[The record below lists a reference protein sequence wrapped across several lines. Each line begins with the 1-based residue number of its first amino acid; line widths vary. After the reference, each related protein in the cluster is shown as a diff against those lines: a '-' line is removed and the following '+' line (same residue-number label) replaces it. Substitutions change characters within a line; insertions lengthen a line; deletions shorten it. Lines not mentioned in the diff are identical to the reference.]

1 MTPIPD
7 TADSALR
14 LAIPKG
20 RMHEGV
26 VALLADAGVRITA
39 SARGYR
45 PRVSLPDTETKVLK
59 PQNIVEM
66 LDAGSR
72 DAGFAGADWVEELNA
87 DVVEILDT
95 GLDAVRIVAAAPPAV
110 LDDGAPPARPLVVA
124 SEFERIAR
132 RWIDRR
138 NRDDRFLRSYGATE
152 VFPPED
158 ADCVIDV
165 AASGATLEANNLVVF
180 ETLMHSS
187 TRLYASRRAM
197 ETPEKRRAI
206 EDLALVLRSVLEA
219 RKRVMLEVNV
229 APDRLE
235 AVVAALPCMREPTV
249 ALLHAGAGYA
259 VKAAV
264 PRDALPTLIPAIK
277 AQGGADIVISP
288 LSQVTP

>member
-1 MTPIPD
+1 MPPPLDISPD
-7 TADSALR
+7 TLR
-14 LAIPKG
+14 LAVPKG

-26 VALLADAGVRITA
+26 VALLADAGVRMSA

-45 PRVSLPDTETKVLK
+45 PRVSLPDPETKVLK

-72 DAGFAGADWVEELNA
+72 DVGFAGADWVEELGA

-95 GLDAVRIVAAAPPAV
+95 GLDNIRIVAAAPPAV
-110 LDDGAPPARPLVVA
+110 LVNGAPPERPIVVA

-132 RWIDRR
+132 RWIEKR

-180 ETLMHSS
+180 ETLMTSS

-197 ETPEKRRAI
+197 DAPAKRRAI

-229 APDRLE
+229 APERLG
-235 AVVAALPCMREPTV
+235 AVVESLPCMREPTV
-249 ALLHAGAGYA
+249 AQLHAGAGYA

-264 PRDALPTLIPAIK
+264 PRDMLPTLIPLIK
-277 AQGGADIVISP
+277 ARGGSDIVISP